1 MGWWHEAT
9 RGRCIENKWAH
20 MWSRSGA
27 KFMRFCPQNDKS
39 TRFDIILL
47 FNTPSHAY
55 SAGHDRF
62 SGTQNKYFKGI
73 PVSLTLRKFLYLVIL
88 KKFQSSQSFLP
99 CFNMD
104 FYGDRPKQQQRIIS
118 AFWFLRSPISQALCE
133 RSIDRIPD
141 LLSDINTNLISY
153 PTPLF
158 DIKTAIWTSPTL
170 NLLHKI

>member
-1 MGWWHEAT
+1 MKRREDAALKTNEHT
-9 RGRCIENKWAH
+9 CDPDRGRSSWDFVHRMIRAH
-20 MWSRSGA
+20 VL
-27 KFMRFCPQNDKS
+27 
-39 TRFDIILL
+39 TL
-47 FNTPSHAY
+47 FYYLTLQAMHTAP
-55 SAGHDRF
+55 DMTWF

-104 FYGDRPKQQQRIIS
+104 FYGDRPKQRIIS
-118 AFWFLRSPISQALCE
+118 AFWLLRSPISQALCE

-158 DIKTAIWTSPTL
+158 DIKTAIWTSPML